1 MMKVN
6 LILNTRLKM
15 TQIWIF
21 TLYNCFLQ
29 EFKTLFKKLTFPHL
43 FVIVANFPVG
53 GDEEDVLRLQIG
65 VRQLAVVQEPDRVAE
80 LVRDV
85 PDLVQ
90 RVGMIVVLLLQN
102 QRKVQG
108 KEGINES
115 FQIVFHGI
123 SKQQNLVSLLIGI

>member
-1 MMKVN
+1 M
-6 LILNTRLKM
+6 
-15 TQIWIF
+15 
-21 TLYNCFLQ
+21 
-29 EFKTLFKKLTFPHL
+29 
-43 FVIVANFPVG
+43 IVANFPVG

-108 KEGINES
+108 KEGINERAFRLFS
-115 FQIVFHGI
+115 MVFQNNKIWSHC
-123 SKQQNLVSLLIGI
+123 